1 MCCDNFF
8 AMPLSTEAL
17 VCLCWIISCRFGV
30 RRHML
35 QYDNF
40 RRNRLWVHPLIM
52 MRPMHGNF
60 HTLFLELRHY
70 PDKFFSYCRLTVES
84 FDYLL
89 NILRPHLQHQD
100 TWMRLSISPEE
111 RFMATLRFLAT
122 GQSFSALHFDFLLGR
137 STIAVIV
144 RHTCDMIWQHLK
156 EEMMPQPNRQD
167 WLKISKGFKD
177 CVDFPNCIGAL
188 DGKHFRVK
196 KPPNSGSRY
205 FNFHKFFSVV
215 ILALV
220 DTDYRFIYAGIG
232 AYGSASDA
240 RIFRSSRLA
249 QWLQENSL
257 LIPPPVAL
265 PGTSGPLAPYVM
277 VADAGFALSKHVMRP
292 YPRRSIDDRKQYFNY
307 RLTKARRYVECS
319 FGILSNKWRI
329 YQTTIQLQP
338 NSVKSVIKAT
348 IVFHNF
354 CRIHEGGPYVDDEFQ
369 INHDVNPTG
378 EPMSH
383 NSVTSGLQIRNLFT
397 DYFNCFDANNN
408 NVC

>member
-1 MCCDNFF
+1 MSGYRDCQWD
-8 AMPLSTEAL
+8 P
-17 VCLCWIISCRFGV
+17 
-30 RRHML
+30 
-35 QYDNF
+35 
-40 RRNRLWVHPLIM
+40 
-52 MRPMHGNF
+52 
-60 HTLFLELRHY
+60 EL
-70 PDKFFSYCRLTVES
+70 VES
-84 FDYLL
+84 SYASGGKSEVWQPPGKDTEKARLHRTQLL
-89 NILRPHLQHQD
+89 ED

-111 RFMATLRFLAT
+111 RFMVTLRFLAT

-156 EEMMPQPNRQD
+156 EQMMPQPNRED

-177 CVDFPNCIGAL
+177 SVDFPNCIGAL

-220 DTDYRFIYAGIG
+220 DTEYRFIYADIG

-249 QWLQENSL
+249 QRLQENSL

-292 YPRRSIDDRKQYFNY
+292 YPRRSIDDRKQYFNN
-307 RLTKARRYVECS
+307 RLTKARRYVECA
-319 FGILSNKWRI
+319 FGILANKWRI

-338 NSVKSVIKAT
+338 TFVTSVLKAT
-348 IVFHNF
+348 IVLHNY
-354 CRIHEGGPYVDDEFQ
+354 CRIHEGGTYVDDEFQ
-369 INHDVNPTG
+369 INHVVNPTG

-397 DYFNCFDANNN
+397 DYFNCFDDNNN
-408 NVC
+408 SDDC